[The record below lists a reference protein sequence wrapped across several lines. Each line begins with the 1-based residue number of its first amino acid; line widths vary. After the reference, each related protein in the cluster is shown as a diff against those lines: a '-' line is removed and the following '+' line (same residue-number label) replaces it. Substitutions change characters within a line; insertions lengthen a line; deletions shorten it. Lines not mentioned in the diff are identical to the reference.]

1 MSLMLS
7 EIGQAGDAAE
17 RLLARNAEAFA
28 TLGARLRAK
37 PPPVV
42 VTIARGSSDHCALYL
57 KYLLEVAV
65 GTPCASIGPSIASHY
80 DAKLALKGAL
90 AVAISQSGRS
100 PVLVSM
106 QRAARA
112 GGALTLAF
120 VNDETSPLAEDAA
133 IALPLCAGPEFSV
146 AATKSM
152 IAGLVAGAALVAAWS
167 EDLSLSLGL
176 QRLPEALRAQ
186 NIAAPEAMAERLAR
200 SRSLYVLGRG
210 ATLPIAAE
218 AALKLKETSAMHAEA
233 FSSAEVLHGPAEI
246 VGPDFPVLA
255 FLPQDAAREG
265 FEATLTRLANM
276 GADILRVDS
285 GGADSPSRLAVAEV
299 EPRLA
304 PIAMVARFYRLAE
317 RIAALRGRN
326 PDKPRNLSKVTE
338 TR

>member
-1 MSLMLS
+1 MSRMLS
-7 EIGQAGDAAE
+7 EIGEAGDAAE
-17 RLLARNAEAFA
+17 RLLARNAGAFA
-28 TLGARLRAK
+28 ELGARLRAN

-65 GTPCASIGPSIASHY
+65 GTPCASIGPSIASLY
-80 DAKLALKGAL
+80 DAKLSLRSAL
-90 AVAISQSGRS
+90 AVSISQSGRS
-100 PVLVSM
+100 PDLLSM

-120 VNDETSPLAEDAA
+120 VNDEASPLAEDAG
-133 IALPLCAGPEFSV
+133 IALPLCAGPEISV

-167 EDLSLSLGL
+167 EDAALATGL
-176 QRLPEALRAQ
+176 QQLPAALRGQ
-186 NIAAPEAMAERLAR
+186 NAAPPEPMAERLAR
-200 SRSLYVLGRG
+200 ARSLYVLGRG

-218 AALKLKETSAMHAEA
+218 AALKLKETSAIHAEA

-276 GADILRVDS
+276 GADILRVDV
-285 GGADSPSRLAVAEV
+285 GGADAADRLAVAEV
-299 EPRLA
+299 EHALA
-304 PIAMVARFYRLAE
+304 PITMIARFYRLAE
-317 RIAALRGRN
+317 RVAALRGRN